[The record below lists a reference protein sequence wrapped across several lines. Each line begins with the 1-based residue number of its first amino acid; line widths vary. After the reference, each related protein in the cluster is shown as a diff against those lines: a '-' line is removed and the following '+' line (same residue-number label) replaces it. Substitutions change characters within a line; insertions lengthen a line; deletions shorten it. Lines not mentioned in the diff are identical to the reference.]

1 MFTALRHRDY
11 RLYWIGAV
19 ISFIGSWT
27 QSVSYQWLVYE
38 ITGSKLW
45 LGIVGFAGSLP
56 LFALTLFGGALADR
70 INKRKA
76 LIVTQS
82 FFVIF
87 AFILG
92 LLVQKGIVAKDYA
105 PAKYIV
111 TLIAVLQGIVLSLD
125 QPLRQMMP
133 ATLVPKED
141 LVNAVM
147 LNSSAF
153 NGARIIGPMIAGYLI
168 AHVGMAS
175 CFYVNSAS
183 FLAVILALAL
193 MHKETPA
200 AVTEKKSLIEDTLEG
215 LRYITNHNQI
225 RKLMLAVG
233 ISALFVMPYATL
245 MPVFAKDVLKVGVK
259 GNAALLTSVGIGA
272 LAGTLTLAG
281 AAKREG
287 RGRMLVLASAIGG
300 ILMISFAGSRNFLVS
315 RLLLI
320 GLGFAIVSFNQTA
333 NSLIQ
338 LASDDRFRGRVVSG
352 YAFIFLGL
360 APFANLQAGGLA
372 EALGAPTTVAI
383 WGVIF
388 FATSIFLITQKDMMV
403 IKPPTDEIETEIEI
417 TTQQNQRLS

>member
-38 ITGSKLW
+38 ITASKLW

-70 INKRKA
+70 VNKRKT
-76 LIVTQS
+76 LIITQS
-82 FFVIF
+82 FFLVF
-87 AFILG
+87 AFVLG
-92 LLVQKGIVAKDYA
+92 VLVQSGMIAKGNIY
-105 PAKYIV
+105 AKYAVV
-111 TLIAVLQGIVLSLD
+111 TMAVLQGIVLSLD

-133 ATLVPKED
+133 ATLVPKKD

-153 NGARIIGPMIAGYLI
+153 NGARIIGPMVAGYLI
-168 AHVGMAS
+168 AHFGMAA

-183 FLAVILALAL
+183 FLAVIFALAL

-200 AVTEKKSLIEDTLEG
+200 AHHEGKTIIADTMDG
-215 LRYITNHNQI
+215 LRYITSHKQI
-225 RKLMLAVG
+225 IKLMLAVG
-233 ISALFVMPYATL
+233 VSALFVMPYATL

-259 GNAALLTSVGIGA
+259 GNAALLSCVGIGA

-281 AAKREG
+281 ISKREG
-287 RGRMLVLASAIGG
+287 RGQMLVIASAAGG
-300 ILMISFAGSRNFLVS
+300 ILIACFANSRSFPLSQILLV
-315 RLLLI
+315 

-338 LASDDRFRGRVVSG
+338 LASDDKFRGRVVSG

-372 EALGAPTTVAI
+372 EAVGVRATVTI
-383 WGVIF
+383 WGAIF
-388 FATSIFLITQKDMMV
+388 FATSLFLLTQKDLLT
-403 IKPPTDEIETEIEI
+403 IKPPQDDTQIEI
-417 TTQQNQRLS
+417 TTQQNQRLT

>member
-70 INKRKA
+70 VNKRKT

-82 FFVIF
+82 FFVVF

-92 LLVQKGIVAKDYA
+92 LLVQRGVIAKNFE

-111 TLIAVLQGIVLSLD
+111 TIIAVMQGIVLSLD

-153 NGARIIGPMIAGYLI
+153 NGARIIGPMLAGYLI
-168 AHVGMAS
+168 ARFGMAS

-200 AVTEKKSLIEDTLEG
+200 AKAKNKSLVEDTIEG
-215 LRYITNHNQI
+215 MRYILNHSQI
-225 RKLMLAVG
+225 KKLMLAVG
-233 ISALFVMPYATL
+233 VSALFVMPYATL
-245 MPVFAKDVLKVGVK
+245 MPVFAKDILHSGVK

-281 AAKREG
+281 ASKHEG
-287 RGRMLVLASAIGG
+287 RGKMLVLASAVGG
-300 ILMISFAGSRNFLVS
+300 ILMILFANSENFLLS

-372 EALGAPTTVAI
+372 EALGAPATVTL
-383 WGVIF
+383 WGLVF
-388 FATSIFLITQKDMMV
+388 FATSVFLLSQKDMMAV
-403 IKPPTDEIETEIEI
+403 KPPDHEAEIEI
-417 TTQQNQRLS
+417 TSQKDLRLS